1 LRSTGNYSAGNG
13 LWNSPNAEATNSSG
27 FSGIG
32 AGFRTESGTYA
43 KFGGNGCWWSSTAS
57 DASNAWPRYT
67 SMEMV
72 QHIEMHL
79 KKAEDCLFVA
89 NRTNKSVNLKRRFF
103 AKIFIFDGEPHVTSS
118 NLWPII
124 KFKGRPFSIERS
136 YGNKLPGNSEILS
149 TAEFE

>member
-1 LRSTGNYSAGNG
+1 MQRQLIAVDFLALVQDLELYQEPMLIS
-13 LWNSPNAEATNSSG
+13 EATATG
-27 FSGIG
+27 GVQRHQTLRMLGQGI
-32 AGFRTESGTYA
+32 RIV
-43 KFGGNGCWWSSTAS
+43 
-57 DASNAWPRYT
+57 
-67 SMEMV
+67 EMV

-89 NRTNKSVNLKRRFF
+89 NRTNKSGNLKHGFF
-103 AKIFIFDGEPHVTSS
+103 AKIFIFRGEPHVTSS

-124 KFKGRPFSIERS
+124 KFKVRPFSIERS